1 MLAVCS
7 QGSSADVVVS
17 RFPAKLQLCDDVRS
31 SARMVMPS
39 SSVGSNRRAIE
50 NVVSMAIGVSA
61 LQMQFSWCSAGTVV
75 VKQWLP
81 ASMDD
86 GGGHGARG
94 ETRISHGRDEDFD
107 VAPFSWLSP
116 RVIL

>member
-1 MLAVCS
+1 
-7 QGSSADVVVS
+7 
-17 RFPAKLQLCDDVRS
+17 
-31 SARMVMPS
+31 MPS

-50 NVVSMAIGVSA
+50 NVVSMAISVSA

-75 VKQWLP
+75 VKQWLS

-107 VAPFSWLSP
+107 VAPFSWLNFEYLD
-116 RVIL
+116 VATCHYLIA